1 MSEARKWDDGL
12 DVPIMV
18 SVTGHVDLVD
28 EEVPGIREKVRRF
41 LENLRREY
49 PNTRVI
55 VMSALARGAD
65 LLVSEE
71 ALDMNIH
78 VAPVLPMPM
87 AEYRGTIGD
96 PDALRRFDAVLS
108 NPLTYTPYLL
118 ETESTDE
125 RDSFRNL
132 SSFLIFNSHI
142 MLGLWDGREY
152 DRNGGTYDTLRMA
165 YSGVDAGIRARYLDT
180 VVRSRKGSDRVR
192 YLDSA
197 EDCLIYRI
205 AVGRTLSE
213 DQLRERGCA
222 DPGRMVSGDGY
233 IVPQMVS
240 YDLDQDSLFEADMFP
255 TIPPMYDSAFRRM
268 DAMNRDMGVEV
279 KGADVVYKPG
289 SVAELTAG
297 HEQRESRFYLLDTDG
312 VSEDVCRYIEE
323 VKSKG
328 VMDAA
333 ADRYHVAD
341 QMALGYQNR
350 SFSRIHTMIMVAV
363 LTSLS
368 FSVFILTGGSLIV
381 NLIYTVL
388 MLAGIFLSRMHAR
401 RKTYSKFIEYR
412 ALAESMRV
420 EYYRGLMGS
429 REPVPE
435 LCYGYMKNELF
446 WIRGVLKA
454 WNSNFLNDYERVTAI
469 EGYEGKAMAI
479 AESCWMAGQKR
490 YHASKRVKNE
500 RLYRRNFGISKIL
513 VSATTAISAALI
525 VTMAVFPSILG
536 QTVTTVDPV
545 YAGGTCLI
553 HGLDITMS
561 TVIRIVMIALVALAS
576 YESMGSSQ
584 IHGGTPEQI
593 DAKRQMFAIAE
604 MRMREA
610 EDPEVRR
617 EILWELGDQ
626 CIDEMN
632 DWVFEHKAKDFKGG
646 TLNANPMDTDA

>member
-18 SVTGHVDLVD
+18 SVTGHVDLVY

-87 AEYRGTIGD
+87 DEYRRTIGD

-118 ETESTDE
+118 ETESADE

-205 AVGRTLSE
+205 AVGRTLSD

-222 DPGRMVSGDGY
+222 DPGRAVSGDGY

-240 YDLDQDSLFEADMFP
+240 YDLDQDSLFEADMFQ

-268 DAMNRDMGVEV
+268 DAMNRDMGAEV
-279 KGADVVYKPG
+279 RGADVVYKPG
-289 SVAELTAG
+289 SVAEQTAG

-312 VSEDVCRYIEE
+312 VPEDVCRYIEE

-350 SFSRIHTMIMVAV
+350 SFSRIHLMIVVAV

-368 FSVFILTGGSLIV
+368 FSVFILSGGSLAV
-381 NLIYTVL
+381 NLVYTAL
-388 MLAGIFLSRMHAR
+388 LLLGILIRV
-401 RKTYSKFIEYR
+401 
-412 ALAESMRV
+412 V
-420 EYYRGLMGS
+420 EY
-429 REPVPE
+429 
-435 LCYGYMKNELF
+435 
-446 WIRGVLKA
+446 
-454 WNSNFLNDYERVTAI
+454 
-469 EGYEGKAMAI
+469 
-479 AESCWMAGQKR
+479 
-490 YHASKRVKNE
+490 
-500 RLYRRNFGISKIL
+500 
-513 VSATTAISAALI
+513 
-525 VTMAVFPSILG
+525 
-536 QTVTTVDPV
+536 VDPEEKMLPAEARQESRFYGPV
-545 YAGGTCLI
+545 KEVAGVFFPAIKEVTEQLI
-553 HGLDITMS
+553 KK
-561 TVIRIVMIALVALAS
+561 
-576 YESMGSSQ
+576 E
-584 IHGGTPEQI
+584 
-593 DAKRQMFAIAE
+593 
-604 MRMREA
+604 
-610 EDPEVRR
+610 
-617 EILWELGDQ
+617 
-626 CIDEMN
+626 
-632 DWVFEHKAKDFKGG
+632 
-646 TLNANPMDTDA
+646 